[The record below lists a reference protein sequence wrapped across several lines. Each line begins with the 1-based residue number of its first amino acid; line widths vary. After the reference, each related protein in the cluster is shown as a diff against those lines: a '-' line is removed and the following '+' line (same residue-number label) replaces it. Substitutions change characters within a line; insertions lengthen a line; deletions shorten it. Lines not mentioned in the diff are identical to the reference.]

1 MPPLAYLAVEILLL
15 ELLDLSRPSDKNG
28 GIMVYLLALKLL
40 FGTVLTEKLR
50 SVEEVLAVLM
60 HHLLVVRAADCNI
73 REGAADPCSVDDLF
87 GRHGGRNEIFVT
99 VLAHSL
105 YRKFTYILE
114 RRICISLEYRSVSC
128 EVPVVPHQL
137 RCKTAV
143 SGAAAAVGTCRLKRP
158 VIRTDSPSAS
168 ALALFILRGVI
179 LEHKLARLAV
189 TVRNCSFKIIGKRTE
204 KLCHVCIKYGPVVH
218 LNIDIKPVAC
228 SPRSVLS
235 TVPYTLKICGHASGT
250 RAGDKQITSELE
262 IYHLEIRYFLAC
274 KVAADKLGSLSLV
287 NIIGRIKLELGARI
301 NSAVVGDMTAA
312 QLRRSMIRHSG
323 DLGLHVTV
331 NKLL

>member
-15 ELLDLSRPSDKNG
+15 ELLDLSRPSDENG
-28 GIMVYLLALKLL
+28 GIVVYLLALKLL

-60 HHLLVVRAADCNI
+60 HHLLVVCAADRNI
-73 REGAADPCSVDDLF
+73 REGAADPCAVDDLL
-87 GRHGGRNEIFVT
+87 GRYGGRNEIFVA

-114 RRICISLEYRSVSC
+114 RRICVSLEYRSVSC

-137 RCKTAV
+137 RRKTAV
-143 SGAAAAVGTCRLKRP
+143 SGTAAAVRARRLKRP
-158 VIRTDSPSAS
+158 VIRTDSPPAC
-168 ALALFILRGVI
+168 ALALLIPRGIV
-179 LEHKLARLAV
+179 LEHELARLAV
-189 TVRNCSFKIIGKRTE
+189 TVRNGRLEIVGKRAE

-218 LNIDIKPVAC
+218 LNIDIKPVAR
-228 SPRSVLS
+228 SPRSVLC

-287 NIIGRIKLELGARI
+287 NIIGRIKLELGA
-301 NSAVVGDMTAA
+301 
-312 QLRRSMIRHSG
+312 
-323 DLGLHVTV
+323 
-331 NKLL
+331 